1 MRNLPALMLVG
12 LTLTVTV
19 ACSKAAEAPTAP
31 TPVGTPSPPTT
42 VASVLTLQSDTSAP
56 VGEAAA
62 ITYASRMQAP
72 GKITVAVT
80 GFNLQNLVNVGI
92 GVFGVS
98 RIEGRLKYD
107 DTVLEIERSA
117 EGIAAGDFMRQGG
130 ATGSCCLAN
139 GPLGPGL
146 YPFFVTR
153 GDNVQGSGELL
164 LARFQ
169 PRAGVTSATTRIE
182 LVPFDVGPERG
193 GIPYTTTLL
202 LYPYGRRNMIDN
214 TYGATITIR
223 PGS

>member
-1 MRNLPALMLVG
+1 
-12 LTLTVTV
+12 
-19 ACSKAAEAPTAP
+19 
-31 TPVGTPSPPTT
+31 
-42 VASVLTLQSDTSAP
+42 
-56 VGEAAA
+56 VGESVA
-62 ITYASRMQAP
+62 ITYASAMQEP

-117 EGIAAGDFMRQGG
+117 AGLAAGDFMRRGG
-130 ATGSCCLAN
+130 ATGSCCLAAN
-139 GPLGPGL
+139 VPVGPGL
-146 YPFFVTR
+146 YPFFVSR
-153 GDNVQGSGELL
+153 SDNIQGSGELF

-193 GIPYTTTLL
+193 GIPYVTTLL

-223 PGS
+223 PGN